1 MSFCIAQTIHFLL
14 DKSDNRQICL
24 ATYSQLSFK
33 QDLLINKEL
42 TLIKRKQSLL
52 DSIKASNLRDSI
64 YALKEAFYTLKLNN
78 CLKIC
83 DSIKSKSLSDSL
95 KIIIS
100 QRGILKERASD
111 IYSKE
116 LSKLTKVLQFSKQ
129 ENAKL
134 ADSVASVSKIAIKQ
148 FDTLVGGYEFEF
160 KKAKYSF
167 FIVDPKKH
175 DIDFH
180 LNNDSTKQKIKSI
193 SKLQSY
199 LALKQ
204 IEPIMIT
211 NAGMYTPENEPEG
224 LYIEDGKMLYDID
237 TSTKYTGDNFWLM
250 PNGVFLIDTNNVSK
264 IISTQKF
271 QNQFSS
277 NYKSIKFATQSGP
290 LLLRNDTIHEA
301 FTRGS
306 SNLKIRSGVGIMPNN
321 KVVFVCT
328 TSNANFYDFTLFFKE
343 ILGCKNALF
352 LDGAISLMYLKNI
365 GSQKL
370 NGDFGAMIS
379 VKNKT
384 LPQK

>member
-1 MSFCIAQTIHFLL
+1 
-14 DKSDNRQICL
+14 
-24 ATYSQLSFK
+24 
-33 QDLLINKEL
+33 
-42 TLIKRKQSLL
+42 
-52 DSIKASNLRDSI
+52 
-64 YALKEAFYTLKLNN
+64 
-78 CLKIC
+78 
-83 DSIKSKSLSDSL
+83 
-95 KIIIS
+95 
-100 QRGILKERASD
+100 
-111 IYSKE
+111 
-116 LSKLTKVLQFSKQ
+116 
-129 ENAKL
+129 
-134 ADSVASVSKIAIKQ
+134 
-148 FDTLVGGYEFEF
+148 
-160 KKAKYSF
+160 
-167 FIVDPKKH
+167 
-175 DIDFH
+175 
-180 LNNDSTKQKIKSI
+180 
-193 SKLQSY
+193 
-199 LALKQ
+199 
-204 IEPIMIT
+204 
-211 NAGMYTPENEPEG
+211 
-224 LYIEDGKMLYDID
+224 
-237 TSTKYTGDNFWLM
+237 M